1 MMHKLEL
8 TSRTARKARTRSLIQ
23 IGALCDKAKVLEAF
37 GIVLGEDL
45 QKSPQM
51 KEPVAA
57 LFKGFLD
64 LKEMVSAGEVH
75 QQLYATQGL
84 EALRKLNEEALK

>member
-1 MMHKLEL
+1 
-8 TSRTARKARTRSLIQ
+8 
-23 IGALCDKAKVLEAF
+23 
-37 GIVLGEDL
+37 
-45 QKSPQM
+45 M

-64 LKEMVSAGEVH
+64 LKEMVSVGEVH